1 MKKVNS
7 KVLMAV
13 ASIAT
18 IVASMVATSACVW
31 LSYQPEEPECL
42 RD

>member
-1 MKKVNS
+1 MKKINAR
-7 KVLMAV
+7 VLMMV

-18 IVASMVATSACVW
+18 IIASFMATSACYW